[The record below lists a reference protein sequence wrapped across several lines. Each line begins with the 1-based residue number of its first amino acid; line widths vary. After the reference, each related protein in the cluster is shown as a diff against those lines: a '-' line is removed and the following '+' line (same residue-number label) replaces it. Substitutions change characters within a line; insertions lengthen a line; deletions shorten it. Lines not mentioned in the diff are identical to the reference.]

1 MMVYHKYMR
10 LSADVTGAPVLA
22 NLEDADFVRGG
33 ALINF

>member
-1 MMVYHKYMR
+1 MFYSKYKR

-22 NLEDADFVRGG
+22 NLEDADFVSGG